1 MGSRGSRR
9 SPAARSLDAE
19 ALALPEG
26 TREDP
31 VAFEVLRLWVVDR
44 RLAMSLCPQV
54 DGDPSDFGVLL
65 ADLFSHACER
75 HARQSNMVEADVR
88 ASMFLAFACRLG
100 DISRR

>member
-9 SPAARSLDAE
+9 NPAARALSTE

-31 VAFEVLRLWVVDR
+31 LAFELLRLWVVDR
-44 RLAMSLCPQV
+44 RLAMSVCPQV
-54 DGDPSDFGVLL
+54 EGDASDFGILL
-65 ADLFSHACER
+65 ADLFSHASER
-75 HARQSNMVEADVR
+75 YARRGDVAEADVR